1 MKDNIQKEPSKHRIE
16 SSLHKIQVSA
26 SVQTVL
32 WDKNKHSSE
41 EYDRPRVYN
50 VSVVLQFSTIS
61 SKLKRLLEMKKI
73 WNKK

>member
-1 MKDNIQKEPSKHRIE
+1 MKDNIQKEPPKQRIE

-26 SVQTVL
+26 SNQTVL
-32 WDKNKHSSE
+32 WDKNKHSLE
-41 EYDRPRVYN
+41 EYDRPTVYN

-61 SKLKRLLEMKKI
+61 SKLKRLLDTKKM